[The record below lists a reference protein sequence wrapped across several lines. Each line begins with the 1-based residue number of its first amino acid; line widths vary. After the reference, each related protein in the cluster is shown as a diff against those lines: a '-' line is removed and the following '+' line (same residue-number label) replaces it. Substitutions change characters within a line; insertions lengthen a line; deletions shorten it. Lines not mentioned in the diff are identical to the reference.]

1 MAFILSS
8 YKWFPN
14 DTSMRKIGSV
24 MYEWITN
31 EAYRFICLLETYKYN
46 FINCIIPNE
55 RYWQVVFVEQV
66 IFVKV
71 A

>member
-14 DTSMRKIGSV
+14 DTTMRKIGSV

-46 FINCIIPNE
+46 FINCNMPNK
-55 RYWQVVFVEQV
+55 RY
-66 IFVKV
+66 
-71 A
+71 